1 MLISNIKIYSIS
13 AKTIFRFDWL
23 VYNLNMIEIGK
34 KYGRLT
40 VIEKLNRKE
49 FTTSVYLC
57 RCDCGNMKEVNIN
70 KLHTGHTKSCGCLN
84 HKIRVLTGMRF
95 GRLVVDSFKERKD
108 NKTLWNCTCDCGN
121 KCVVSSRD
129 LLLGSTVSCGCKNK
143 ENQSNFMIT
152 DLVDGTRLCQIKADR
167 KVNKNNAAG
176 VTGVHFDKEQ
186 GMWVAQITFQ
196 RVNHHLGRFKTKEE
210 AIDARKKAEVEYF
223 GKYRSHDE

>member
-1 MLISNIKIYSIS
+1 MS
-13 AKTIFRFDWL
+13 
-23 VYNLNMIEIGK
+23 EIGK

-84 HKIRVLTGMRF
+84 HKIRDLTGKRF

-121 KCVVSSRD
+121 KCVIPSRD

-167 KVNKNNAAG
+167 KVNKNNASG
-176 VTGVHFDKEQ
+176 ITGVHFDKER

-196 RVNHHLGRFKTKEE
+196 RQCHNLGRFKTIEE

-223 GKYRSHDE
+223 GKYRNNDK